1 MSVTSARGIAKM
13 QRIRMYPNTFCPC
26 KTNAIRKVIPV
37 KASNASPPITIS
49 MIEYILMR
57 VTVAPNGI
65 GSFERHFA

>member
-13 QRIRMYPNTFCPC
+13 QRIRRYPNTFCPC
-26 KTNAIRKVIPV
+26 KTNAKRKVIPV